1 MKTFVNS
8 IQLFSTQKILFTG
21 NDLVSSRGD
30 FYFYKRELSLKV

>member
-30 FYFYKRELSLKV
+30 FYKRELSLKV